1 MTSLANRFFT
11 NRSESNIPREGFRSQ
26 RRIYCC
32 FLGCQSFRNRK
43 MRKPFFLM
51 FNDGIEV
58 IRRRLNDLHHM
69 CLHVEGVCDKP
80 LPNLTPF
87 YPILLQSWSILSSLA
102 SWFTPPPVSYLPSQY
117 SNLIKHKKGRKMRPF
132 LCFMIYTLTKHPS
145 FELRKH
151 HLVSTSMF
159 HQNVV

>member
-1 MTSLANRFFT
+1 MLN
-11 NRSESNIPREGFRSQ
+11 E
-26 RRIYCC
+26 
-32 FLGCQSFRNRK
+32 
-43 MRKPFFLM
+43 
-51 FNDGIEV
+51 GIEV
-58 IRRRLNDLHHM
+58 IWKRLIDLHHM
-69 CLHVEGVCDKP
+69 CLLVAGVCDMP

-102 SWFTPPPVSYLPSQY
+102 SWFLPRSWSILESLSSWFTPPPVSYLPSQY
-117 SNLIKHKKGRKMRPF
+117 SNLIKHKKGRKKRPF